1 MEPKKTSSGQAP
13 HGPKAHERPGKLIH
27 EAAELETVLAQID
40 ESKEFGLDLE
50 FIPERTYYPIICLV
64 QINVQ
69 EKVYLVDPIKL
80 KDLNL
85 LWQRVADPAIVKV
98 VHAASQ
104 DLNIIFQRSNL
115 IPQNIFD
122 TQIAAGFLG
131 LGHPAGYGKL
141 LASLFD
147 ITLSK
152 TESFTDWQARPLSQ
166 SQIDYAIDD
175 ALHLLP
181 LYHRIKA
188 DLIQRQRFEWV
199 VEECRLYEQ
208 PSYYI
213 KESGREFLRVK
224 GAQGLHR
231 RKLGVLQALCL
242 WRDAEAKR
250 KDKPARSVLNDNI
263 LLELARKPPEDLND
277 IQRIRGVRPDQLQGW
292 GKQIIKVVEE
302 ARLLSETEL
311 PHWPSGRA
319 PSKNDVLIA
328 DVLYMVL
335 KLDSQDLAIAPELI
349 STREELQSFVRLAK
363 VRLGSAQP
371 SAQAEAEGEETE
383 HPLLNGWRFDL
394 VGSQLLKI
402 LDGAKLTLAI
412 TPNSETPVKLSVER
426 ESLSDHSKD

>member
-1 MEPKKTSSGQAP
+1 LEGKKTSTEHSP
-13 HGPKAHERPGKLIH
+13 HGHKAHERPGKLIY
-27 EAAELETVLAQID
+27 EAGELEAVLAEID

-64 QINVQ
+64 QINVM

-85 LWQRVADPAIVKV
+85 LWQRVADPSIVKV

-104 DLNIIFQRSNL
+104 DLAIIFQRSNL
-115 IPQNIFD
+115 IPHNIFD

-141 LASLFD
+141 LSSLFD
-147 ITLSK
+147 LTLSK

-181 LYHRIKA
+181 LYHRIKSE
-188 DLIQRQRFEWV
+188 LLERNRLEWV
-199 VEECRLYEQ
+199 IEECRLYEQ

-242 WRDAEAKR
+242 WRDQEARR

-263 LLELARKPPEDLND
+263 LLELARKPPEDLTD

-292 GKQIIKVVEE
+292 GKQIIKVVED
-302 ARLLSETEL
+302 ARLMSETEL
-311 PHWPSGRA
+311 PHWPAGRA
-319 PSKNDVLIA
+319 PSKSDVLIA

-335 KLDSQDLAIAPELI
+335 KLGSQDLAIAPELI
-349 STREELQSFVRLAK
+349 STREELQSFVRLGRA
-363 VRLGSAQP
+363 RLSSVQVEAD
-371 SAQAEAEGEETE
+371 AEESD
-383 HPLLNGWRFDL
+383 HPLLNGWRFEL

-402 LDGAKLTLAI
+402 LDGAKITLTVAA
-412 TPNSETPVKLSVER
+412 NSETPVKLSVET
-426 ESLSDHSKD
+426 EALKD

>member
-1 MEPKKTSSGQAP
+1 LEGKKSGTESSSQG
-13 HGPKAHERPGKLIH
+13 HKAHERPGKLIF
-27 EAAELETVLAQID
+27 EAGELDAVLAQID

-80 KDLNL
+80 KDLDL
-85 LWQRVADPAIVKV
+85 LWQRVADPSIVKV
-98 VHAASQ
+98 IHAASQ
-104 DLNIIFQRSNL
+104 DLSIIFQRSNL

-141 LASLFD
+141 LSSLFD

-181 LYHRIKA
+181 LYHRIKSE
-188 DLIQRQRFEWV
+188 LLERKRFEWV
-199 VEECRLYEQ
+199 IEECRLYEE

-242 WRDAEAKR
+242 WRDQEAKR

-263 LLELARKPPEDLND
+263 LLELARKPPEDLSD

-292 GKQIIKVVEE
+292 GKHIIRVVEE
-302 ARLLSETEL
+302 AKLLSETDL
-311 PHWPSGRA
+311 PHWPAGRA
-319 PSKNDVLIA
+319 PSKSDVLIA

-335 KLDSQDLAIAPELI
+335 KLGSQDLAIAPELI
-349 STREELQSFVRLAK
+349 STREELQSFVRLGKA
-363 VRLGSAQP
+363 RLTNVHSDVEP
-371 SAQAEAEGEETE
+371 EAEESD
-383 HPLLNGWRFDL
+383 HPLLNGWRFEL

-402 LDGAKLTLAI
+402 LDGAKISLTVA
-412 TPNSETPVKLSVER
+412 TNSETPVKLSVEP
-426 ESLSDHSKD
+426 

>member
-1 MEPKKTSSGQAP
+1 MSSEQTAHSKKAQ
-13 HGPKAHERPGKLIH
+13 ERPGKLIF
-27 EAAELETVLAQID
+27 EAEELEIVLAQID

-80 KDLNL
+80 KDLNK

-98 VHAASQ
+98 LHAASQ
-104 DLNIIFQRSNL
+104 DLSIIFQRSNL
-115 IPQNIFD
+115 IPKNIFD

-141 LASLFD
+141 LSSLFD

-181 LYHRIKA
+181 LYHKLKEELEERK
-188 DLIQRQRFEWV
+188 RFEWV
-199 VEECRLYEQ
+199 LQECKLYEE

-231 RKLGVLQALCL
+231 RKLAVLQALCL
-242 WRDAEAKR
+242 WRDQEAKR

-263 LLELARKPPEDLND
+263 LLELARKPPDDLND

-292 GKQIIKVVEE
+292 GKHIIKVVEE
-302 ARLLSETEL
+302 AKLLADTEL

-319 PSKNDVLIA
+319 PSKNDVLVA

-335 KLDSQDLAIAPELI
+335 KLGSQDLAIAPELI
-349 STREELQSFVRLAK
+349 STREELQSFVRLGKAK
-363 VRLGSAQP
+363 LANTGNDNNAGGKP
-371 SAQAEAEGEETE
+371 EAEAEESD

-402 LDGAKLTLAI
+402 LDGAQISLTIA
-412 TPNSETPVKLSVER
+412 TNSETPVRLSVA
-426 ESLSDHSKD
+426 KD

>member
-1 MEPKKTSSGQAP
+1 MDGKSTRTNTQNSVSGQ
-13 HGPKAHERPGKLIH
+13 KAHERPGKLIVD
-27 EAAELETVLAQID
+27 AAELDHVLQQID

-69 EKVYLVDPIKL
+69 DKVYLVDPIKL
-80 KDLNL
+80 QDLNL
-85 LWQRVADPAIVKV
+85 LWQRVADPSIVKV

-104 DLNIIFQRSNL
+104 DLTIIFQRSNL

-181 LYHRIKA
+181 LYHRIK
-188 DLIQRQRFEWV
+188 DQLVERNRLEWV
-199 VEECRLYEQ
+199 IEECRLYEQ

-231 RKLGVLQALCL
+231 RKLAVLQALCL
-242 WRDAEAKR
+242 WRDQEAKR
-250 KDKPARSVLNDNI
+250 KDKPARSVLSDNI
-263 LLELARKPPEDLND
+263 MLELARKPPEHLSD

-292 GKQIIKVVEE
+292 GKHIIRVVEE
-302 ARLLSETEL
+302 TRSMPETEL
-311 PHWPSGRA
+311 PQWPSGRA
-319 PSKNDVLIA
+319 PSKSDVLIA

-335 KLDSQDLAIAPELI
+335 KLGSQDLAIAPELI
-349 STREELQSFVRLAK
+349 STREELQSFVRLGKAK
-363 VRLGSAQP
+363 LGSA
-371 SAQAEAEGEETE
+371 SSEKEGDESD
-383 HPLLNGWRFDL
+383 HPLMNGWRFEL

-402 LDGAKLTLAI
+402 LDGSQISLTIA
-412 TPNSETPVKLSVER
+412 PNSETPVRLSVE
-426 ESLSDHSKD
+426 KD

>member
-1 MEPKKTSSGQAP
+1 LDGNIRSTENTAPSANSGS
-13 HGPKAHERPGKLIH
+13 GKKAHERPGKLIVD
-27 EAAELETVLAQID
+27 ASDLEVVLNQID

-80 KDLNL
+80 QDLNL
-85 LWQRVADPAIVKV
+85 LWQRVADPSIVKV

-104 DLNIIFQRSNL
+104 DLSIIFQRSNL

-141 LASLFD
+141 LSSLFD
-147 ITLSK
+147 IILSK

-181 LYHRIKA
+181 LYHRIK
-188 DLIQRQRFEWV
+188 DELIERKRLEWV
-199 VEECRLYEQ
+199 IEECRLYEQ
-208 PSYYI
+208 PYYYI

-231 RKLGVLQALCL
+231 RKLAVLQALCL

-250 KDKPARSVLNDNI
+250 KDRPARSVLSDNI
-263 LLELARKPPEDLND
+263 MLELARKPPEDLSD

-292 GKQIIKVVEE
+292 GKHIIKVVEE
-302 ARLLSETEL
+302 AKLLTETEL
-311 PHWPSGRA
+311 PHWPAGRA
-319 PSKNDVLIA
+319 PSKSDVLIA

-335 KLDSQDLAIAPELI
+335 KLGSQDLAIAPELI
-349 STREELQSFVRLAK
+349 STREELQSFVRLGKA
-363 VRLGSAQP
+363 RLSSA
-371 SAQAEAEGEETE
+371 SAEKESEESD

-394 VGSQLLKI
+394 VGSQLLRI
-402 LDGAKLTLAI
+402 LDGEKISLTVAA
-412 TPNSETPVKLSVER
+412 NSESPVRLSVE
-426 ESLSDHSKD
+426 KD

>member
-1 MEPKKTSSGQAP
+1 MDGKNTTAKSSTAKASNPK
-13 HGPKAHERPGKLIH
+13 ERPGKLIACA
-27 EAAELETVLAQID
+27 EELEQVLAQID
-40 ESKEFGLDLE
+40 ESKEFGMDLE

-69 EKVYLVDPIKL
+69 DQVYLVDPIKL
-80 KDLNL
+80 VDLQK
-85 LWQRVADPAIVKV
+85 LWERVADPTIVKV
-98 VHAASQ
+98 LHAASQ
-104 DLNIIFQRSNL
+104 DLSIIFQRSGL

-141 LASLFD
+141 LAALFE

-181 LYHRIKA
+181 LYHRLKE
-188 DLIQRQRFEWV
+188 DLLGRNRLEWV
-199 VEECRLYEQ
+199 IEECRLYEK

-242 WRDAEAKR
+242 WRDQEAKR
-250 KDKPARSVLNDNI
+250 KDKPARSVINDNI

-292 GKQIIKVVEE
+292 GKQIVKVVEE
-302 ARLLSETEL
+302 ARKITDAEL
-311 PHWPSGRA
+311 PYWPSGRA

-335 KLDSQDLAIAPELI
+335 KLGSQDLAIAPELI
-349 STREELQSFVRLAK
+349 STREELQSFVRLGK
-363 VRLGSAQP
+363 TRLSEEPTRESDGDDGGS
-371 SAQAEAEGEETE
+371 SD
-383 HPLLNGWRFDL
+383 HPLMSGWRCEL

-402 LDGAKLTLAI
+402 LDGSQITLTIA
-412 TPNSETPVKLSVER
+412 TNSETPIKLSVAA
-426 ESLSDHSKD
+426 D

>member
-1 MEPKKTSSGQAP
+1 MPCTCCRST
-13 HGPKAHERPGKLIH
+13 
-27 EAAELETVLAQID
+27 AE
-40 ESKEFGLDLE
+40 
-50 FIPERTYYPIICLV
+50 Y
-64 QINVQ
+64 
-69 EKVYLVDPIKL
+69 
-80 KDLNL
+80 
-85 LWQRVADPAIVKV
+85 
-98 VHAASQ
+98 
-104 DLNIIFQRSNL
+104 
-115 IPQNIFD
+115 
-122 TQIAAGFLG
+122 
-131 LGHPAGYGKL
+131 
-141 LASLFD
+141 
-147 ITLSK
+147 
-152 TESFTDWQARPLSQ
+152 
-166 SQIDYAIDD
+166 
-175 ALHLLP
+175 
-181 LYHRIKA
+181 KA

-363 VRLGSAQP
+363 ARLGSAQP